1 MRYSFYIIFFLIL
14 LSFTVQGTDIYKS
27 GTSLITGT
35 WEGAGVLT
43 EITTE
48 NPFEGG
54 QHYRFAY
61 NYTEH
66 WSGFGLNMDNWGT
79 TAPVNFT
86 GFTHLRL
93 AYRGVSAQHTFRI
106 QLRSGNDFGVIYD
119 VGGTAQSYVVIDI
132 PLVLLTSGSSIS
144 LTAITEIDMSVSSDN
159 PIGSGTLYF
168 DAIELVNI
176 APPPPSIAWP
186 MAAAMSAGFNLNN
199 WLEAFWLMPFD
210 AYPEV
215 EKFRRE
221 HIAFLASGGI
231 KTMRM
236 PVTFERLADTNPPYT
251 LNVDHEAFR
260 LIDSCILW
268 AQDYGL
274 ILSIDNHHGYDLTDA
289 NYLQETPRLCAIWR
303 QIVQR
308 YGHLPVENTLFEIL
322 NEPHAISKN
331 NLQYVQQAIIDTIR
345 LYVPNHTIVV
355 GANSYNSG
363 AALVASDPYD
373 DNNIIYTFHSYEP
386 YFFTHQGMTWTSPPF
401 FPPMTFP
408 QGNDIANIAA
418 LFASV
423 NAWSELYDVP
433 VWMGEFGVANSAALQ
448 SRCNYVEAI
457 MDQIDL
463 YDMPFAYWDVFSIS
477 DGFGFADPNNLVPSS
492 VIPCFEEAMH
502 LNFSPLSIL
511 DFGSS
516 IDCSRD
522 QVTLEWQIDE
532 HHAMVEIQLSPDA
545 FTWNTIRQ
553 MTTDNGK
560 MKIEI
565 PLEKEVLFAY
575 YRLKVT
581 PDNQEVYYSGIHSV
595 RCGEKG
601 KLKVFPNPATNYITI
616 SMDNPDKDESNFEEI
631 YILNSMGKVIKH
643 LNSNMLYEKIHE
655 IELYELPS
663 GQYFL
668 KTIQSTG
675 RVSITEFIIQK

>member
-1 MRYSFYIIFFLIL
+1 MRCSFYTISFLIL

-48 NPFEGG
+48 NPYEGG
-54 QHYRFAY
+54 QHYRFVY

-79 TAPVNFT
+79 SSPHDFS

-106 QLRSGNDFGVIYD
+106 QLRSGSDFGVIYD
-119 VGGTAQSYVVIDI
+119 VGGTAQNYVVIDI
-132 PLVLLTSGSSIS
+132 PLILLTSGSSIS
-144 LTAITEIDMSVSSDN
+144 LTAITEIDMSVSGDN

-186 MAAAMSAGFNLNN
+186 MAAAMSQGFNLNN

-236 PVTFERLADTNPPYT
+236 PVTFERLAETQAPYT
-251 LNVDHEAFR
+251 LDVDHEAFR

-274 ILSIDNHHGYDLTDA
+274 ILSIDNHHGYELNDN

-308 YGHLPVENTLFEIL
+308 YSHLPTSNTLFEIL

-363 AALVASDPYD
+363 AALVASDPYE

-386 YFFTHQGMTWTSPPF
+386 YFFTHQGMTWTNPPF
-401 FPPMTFP
+401 FPSVTFP
-408 QGNDIANIAA
+408 RGNDMDNIAA
-418 LFASV
+418 LFSSV

-433 VWMGEFGVANSAALQ
+433 VWMGEFGVANSAPLE

-477 DGFGFADPNNLVPSS
+477 DGFGFADPNNLVPSA

-502 LNFSPLSIL
+502 LNFSPLSII

-516 IDCSRD
+516 IDCIND
-522 QVTLEWQIDE
+522 HVTLKWQIDE
-532 HHAMVEIQLSPDA
+532 LHALVEIQSSADA
-545 FTWNTIRQ
+545 YSWTTIRQ
-553 MTTDNGK
+553 MQTNNGK
-560 MKIEI
+560 MELEI
-565 PLEKEVLFAY
+565 PVESGIPLAY
-575 YRLKVT
+575 YRLKITPVT
-581 PDNQEVYYSGIHSV
+581 HEMYYSQIQSV
-595 RCGEKG
+595 HCEEKG
-601 KLKVFPNPATNYITI
+601 QLKIFPNPAKDYIMIRHQDTEHI
-616 SMDNPDKDESNFEEI
+616 NTTFEEM
-631 YILNSMGKVIKH
+631 YIVNSLGKVIRHFKGKEFSEMNPEIP
-643 LNSNMLYEKIHE
+643 LNGLV
-655 IELYELPS
+655 P
-663 GQYFL
+663 GQYYL
-668 KTIQSTG
+668 RTIQKNG
-675 RVSITEFIIQK
+675 IVRNLGFIIQ